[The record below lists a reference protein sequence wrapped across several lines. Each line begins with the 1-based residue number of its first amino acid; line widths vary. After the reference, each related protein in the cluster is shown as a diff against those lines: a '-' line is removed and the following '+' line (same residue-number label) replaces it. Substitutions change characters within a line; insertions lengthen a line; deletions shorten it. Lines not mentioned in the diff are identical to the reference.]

1 MSVTALWLL
10 GGAVCIGVE
19 MFGMPGMGF
28 LFAGIAALL
37 VGGAVEIGLI
47 APENLLLQFALFFL
61 FTSVS
66 AMLLWKK
73 LKKIRGPVYSNMVGT
88 EAEVIG
94 GGLAGTREGQVKW
107 SGTIMRA
114 RLADEVVMDVLPSGT
129 FVTISKVEGTL
140 LHVIPKQH

>member
-10 GGAVCIGVE
+10 GGAVFIGIE
-19 MFGMPGMGF
+19 MFGAPGMGF
-28 LFAGIAALL
+28 FFAGIAALL

-61 FTSVS
+61 FTTVS
-66 AMLLWKK
+66 ALLLWNK
-73 LKKIRGPVYSNMVGT
+73 LKQVRGPIYSNMVGT

-114 RLADEVVMDVLPSGT
+114 RLADEVVIDVLPAGT

-140 LHVIPKQH
+140 LHVIPKH

>member
-10 GGAVCIGVE
+10 AGALFIGIE
-19 MFGMPGMGF
+19 IFGVPGIGF

-37 VGGAVEIGLI
+37 VGGAVELGLI
-47 APENLLLQFALFFL
+47 FPENLLFQSALFFL
-61 FTSVS
+61 LTSVS

-73 LKKIRGPVYSNMVGT
+73 LKQMRGPAYSNMVGT
-88 EAEVIG
+88 QAEVIG
-94 GGLAGTREGQVKW
+94 GGLSGLREGQVKW

-114 RLADEVVMDVLPSGT
+114 RLADEVVIDVLPSGT

-140 LHVIPKQH
+140 LHVIPKN

>member
-10 GGAVCIGVE
+10 AGAVFIGIE
-19 MFGMPGMGF
+19 MFGMPGIGF
-28 LFAGIAALL
+28 LFAGISALL

-114 RLADEVVMDVLPSGT
+114 RLAEDVIIDVLPSGT

-140 LHVIPKQH
+140 LHVIPKN

>member
-10 GGAVCIGVE
+10 AGAAFIGIE
-19 MFGMPGMGF
+19 MVGVPGMGF
-28 LFAGIAALL
+28 FFAGIAALL
-37 VGGAVEIGLI
+37 VGGAIEIGLI

-66 AMLLWKK
+66 ALLLWNK
-73 LKKIRGPVYSNMVGT
+73 LKQIRGPIYSNMVGT
-88 EAEVIG
+88 QAEVIG

-114 RLADEVVMDVLPSGT
+114 RLADEVVIDVLPAGT

-140 LHVIPKQH
+140 LHVIPKH

>member
-10 GGAVCIGVE
+10 AGAAFIGIE
-19 MFGMPGMGF
+19 MVGVPGMGF
-28 LFAGIAALL
+28 FFAGIAALL
-37 VGGAVEIGLI
+37 VGGAIEIGLI

-66 AMLLWKK
+66 ALLLWNK
-73 LKKIRGPVYSNMVGT
+73 LKQIRGPIYSNMVGT
-88 EAEVIG
+88 QAEVIG

-114 RLADEVVMDVLPSGT
+114 RLADEVVIDVLPAGT

-140 LHVIPKQH
+140 LHVIPKN

>member
-10 GGAVCIGVE
+10 GGAVCIGIE

-47 APENLLLQFALFFL
+47 ASEQLLLQFALFFL

-66 AMLLWKK
+66 ALLLWKK
-73 LKKIRGPVYSNMVGT
+73 LKKVRGPVYSNMVGT
-88 EAEVIG
+88 QAEVIG

-114 RLADEVVMDVLPSGT
+114 RLADEVIIDVLPSGT

-140 LHVIPKQH
+140 LHVVPKN

>member
-10 GGAVCIGVE
+10 AGAVFVGIE
-19 MFGMPGMGF
+19 MFGMPGIGF
-28 LFAGIAALL
+28 FFAGIAALL
-37 VGGAVEIGLI
+37 VGGAIEIGLM
-47 APENLLLQFALFFL
+47 APTHLLLQFALFFL

-66 AMLLWKK
+66 ALLLWNK

-88 EAEVIG
+88 QAEVIG

-114 RLADEVVMDVLPSGT
+114 RLAEDVTIDVLPAGT

-140 LHVIPKQH
+140 LHVVPKHH

>member
-10 GGAVCIGVE
+10 GGAVFIGIE
-19 MFGMPGMGF
+19 MFGMPGIGF

-47 APENLLLQFALFFL
+47 APENLVLQFALFFL

-73 LKKIRGPVYSNMVGT
+73 LKKIRGPIYSNMVGT

-114 RLADEVVMDVLPSGT
+114 RLAEDVIIDVLPSGT

-140 LHVIPKQH
+140 LHVIPKN

>member
-10 GGAVCIGVE
+10 GGAVFIGIE
-19 MFGMPGMGF
+19 MFGMPGIGF

-47 APENLLLQFALFFL
+47 APENLLLEFALFFL

-88 EAEVIG
+88 QAEVIG

-114 RLADEVVMDVLPSGT
+114 RLAEDVIIDVLPSGT

-140 LHVIPKQH
+140 LHVIPKN

>member
-10 GGAVCIGVE
+10 GGAVFIGVE

-66 AMLLWKK
+66 ALLLWKK
-73 LKKIRGPVYSNMVGT
+73 LKKVRGPVYSNMVGT
-88 EAEVIG
+88 QAEVIG
-94 GGLAGTREGQVKW
+94 GGLAGRREGQVKW

>member
-10 GGAVCIGVE
+10 GGAVFIGIE
-19 MFGMPGMGF
+19 MFGMPGIGF

-37 VGGAVEIGLI
+37 VGGAIEIGLI

-88 EAEVIG
+88 QAEVIG

-114 RLADEVVMDVLPSGT
+114 RLAEDVIIDVLPSGT

-140 LHVIPKQH
+140 LHVIPKN

>member
-10 GGAVCIGVE
+10 GGAVFIGIE
-19 MFGMPGMGF
+19 MFGMPGIGF

-47 APENLLLQFALFFL
+47 APENLLLEFALFFL

-66 AMLLWKK
+66 ALLLWKK

-88 EAEVIG
+88 QAEVIG

-114 RLADEVVMDVLPSGT
+114 RLAEDVIIDVLPSGT

-140 LHVIPKQH
+140 LHVIPKN